1 MKYRCII
8 SSSQAK
14 INCKDNG
21 DGSADVDYTPTV
33 PGQYAVHILCDND
46 DIPGSPYMADIV
58 PKTDY
63 DPSKVLCFGPGVEG
77 VVLPNVETHFTI
89 DSTKAGKAPLDI
101 LFMDDYG
108 EMRPLWKDEN
118 GLRDPQNGGIMAV
131 KLIRAKE
138 LVKADMVGKSDPY
151 AVIKHGSQKFTTKV
165 IRNSSEPQWDFEA
178 QVTIP
183 DQGDTDITIEL
194 FDKDKIGKDKSLG
207 VLTFDAS
214 KMVSQK
220 VIEQGWYPLTGVKS
234 GQVLLSA
241 DYVADTAP
249 TMARTVAAAQPE
261 RKRSHKNLEV
271 NRPLLEK
278 KSEGIFVC
286 TYTPRKTQKQVIWVN
301 YGGVAVPGS
310 PFRVTVDDPTD
321 PSKVKV
327 YGKGVE
333 DGNKAGQ
340 LVDFTIDCKDAG
352 PGDLECVILDDKDR
366 EVQCKVKDNGDHTF
380 KAEYKPLKNG
390 NHAISVK
397 YDGREIPQSPINVSI
412 KTDIDTRKIK
422 VKGLDDE
429 VLVDCTNEFD
439 VDTSGLPAD
448 VTPNIACAIKTPS
461 GSSLPS
467 LKVDKPSNDGNVR
480 VSYTPTQEGKHEI
493 SVTADGS
500 PIHGSPFKVTA
511 KKGSDPSKVIAYGP
525 GLEKGI
531 VNEPNQFTIETRNA
545 GTGGLGLAIE
555 GPAEAKMTC
564 KDNRDGSCTVD
575 YVPVVDGNYDI
586 SVKYDDKDIPGSPFN
601 VPVEDPVGS
610 SRKSSRSEIGMDG
623 LPDGRLHINLIK
635 ARDLIK
641 SDMVG
646 KSDPYAVIKYG
657 KQKFKTPV
665 IDNTQEPRWDYEM
678 EFNIPDGNLTEVNFE
693 VFDSDKIG
701 KDKSLG
707 SVNIEIT
714 DLLAASSSEG
724 RWYDLSGVK
733 SGQVL
738 LSADILEPARKKS
751 STSLGST
758 SQPLD
763 DSNKN
768 RMGADGLKDG
778 LKSGAKNN
786 DGASQ
791 LPEGKVKLK
800 VVKAKEL
807 IKSDMIGKSD
817 PYATVK
823 YGKQQDK
830 TKVVNNTQEPKWDHL
845 TEFDVPD
852 GDSRTFS
859 IEVFDSDKIGK
870 DKSLGKVDLDITD
883 ILDMDD
889 QEGRWFPLSGVKKGQ
904 ILLAADFEDK
914 LGRSAADVLDEL
926 LSGEPMRKESA
937 RPLHAGR
944 RSEDPDYD
952 GSRDG
957 SRKGSYADRRDSA
970 DRERDGPNG
979 RRDSANP
986 DRTQD
991 KEDGNEFG
999 RGKGGPLDPFDPQ
1012 NRRKASTDPDSMHG
1026 LLPGGGIPEGTAVI
1040 TVVKARGLAKADLI
1054 GKSDPYAVLT
1064 LGRQQKKSP
1073 VVNNT
1078 LEPQWDFT
1086 TQFKVPDGDNDAI
1099 SLEVFDSDRIGKD
1112 KSLGSLKLPLVDVLA
1127 MDGQEGRWFPL
1138 AGSKKGEVLL
1148 MADFVDAYGNDS
1160 RGNPSSIAKGLPGGV
1175 ERRDS
1180 SDRLGS
1186 RKGSSDDLGYGR
1198 KGSGADS
1205 DGRRGSSAQPGQGQG
1220 GRGASMDPL
1229 DPNNRRKA
1237 STDPDSLHGL
1247 LPDGSIPEGT
1257 AVLSVVKARGLAKA
1271 DLIGKSDPYTVLKYG
1286 NQQKKSPVIKN
1297 TLEPQW
1303 DFTAEF
1309 KIPDGKN
1316 DEINLE
1322 VFDSD
1327 KIGKDKSL
1335 GSLKLPL
1342 VDVLAMDGQ
1351 EGRWFPLDGS
1361 KKGEILLMADF
1372 VDSNGR
1378 DSRGNPSAL
1387 AQGIP
1392 GDRRG
1397 STDPFGSRK
1406 GSSDDPRFGR
1416 KGSNEDS
1423 DGRKGSSATDDAR
1436 RGSVNPSGSRDF
1448 DSEGRRSST
1457 NPDGS
1462 RRGSD
1467 GSGQGRG
1474 GRGGTVD
1481 PLDPNSRRKGS
1492 VDPDSMHGLLPDGSI
1507 PDGTAVISII
1517 KARGLENADIL
1528 GKSDPYAEL
1537 VYGRQKKSSPVVK
1550 NSLEPQWDF
1559 TAEFKIPDGRND
1571 SIGLTVFDSDFGKDK
1586 SKDKSLGNLN
1596 LPLVDVLA
1604 MDGQDGRWFPLDGS
1618 KKGEVLLMTDF
1629 VDSNGN
1635 DSRGNPS
1642 PWADRLP
1649 ESSERRSSTDSL
1661 GRKGSSDG
1669 GRRGSDSLY
1678 PGEGR
1683 KGSTDPYGS
1692 RKDSNDPLGSRK
1704 DSYDPYASRK
1714 DSMDPH
1720 GSRKA
1725 SNESDRPSSRGGR
1738 GADGLK
1744 DNLLSGSGQGNGG
1757 ENAVPSGKAKLQLV
1771 KAKDLVKSDIIGKS
1785 DPYAVVKYGRQQD
1798 KTKVIKNTQEPQWN
1812 HETEFDVPD
1821 GDSRTFNIEVFDS
1834 DKLGKDKSLGKL
1846 TMDIIDVLD
1855 MDGKDG
1861 KWFPL
1866 TGVKKGQILLAAD
1879 FEDELGRSAGEVLD
1893 DLLKNNSGSPAQKKE
1908 SPGSVGSRRGGDN
1921 NQYLD
1926 GEEGDSRK
1934 GLRGTTDPESERR
1947 GSLGADGRRSSTNP
1961 DGSSAH
1967 DGRRSS
1973 TNPDGSRRDSTNPDG
1988 SRRDSTQSG
1997 QGRRGGS
2004 TDPLDPANRRKAST
2018 DPDSLHGL
2026 LPDGSIPEG
2035 TAVISV
2041 VKARGLAKADFIG
2054 KSDPYAV
2061 LVYGK
2066 QQQKTQVVKNTL
2078 EPQWDFTAEFKIPD
2092 DGDETIYLEVFD
2104 SDKIGKDKS
2113 LGSLNLPLVNVLAMD
2128 GHEGQWFPLANS
2140 KKGEI
2145 LLMADFVDSNGN
2157 DSRGNPSALANTLP
2171 VLGGKRSSSNLPGD
2185 RKGSDSKPQYG
2196 RKGSRESPDLD
2207 EEQDGAKR
2215 KSEGRRSSTNPDGS
2229 RNDSK
2234 PFGQGRGGRGESAD
2248 RLNPNGRRKASTDPD
2263 SLHGLL
2269 PDGSIPEGTAVVS
2282 VVKARGLA
2290 KADLIGKSDPYAVLA
2305 YGKQQKKTPV
2315 IKNTLEPQ
2323 WDFTAEFKIPDEGD
2337 ETIHLEVYD
2346 SNKIGRDKSL
2356 GSLNLPLVD
2365 VLAMDGQEG
2374 SWFPLADSKNGE
2386 VLLMTDFVDS
2396 NGNDS
2401 RGNPSALVN
2410 PMSQD
2415 RLVDGNSGK
2424 PGTGQPWLDN
2434 LQDGRA
2440 RVNLVKA
2447 KDLIKTDIVGKS
2459 DPYALMRHGSQEY
2472 KTPTVKNSQ
2481 DPQWDAEV
2489 EFDIPDGE
2497 DSKIHIEIFDEDTVG
2512 KDKPMGSID
2521 IDLADLANMNP
2532 EEGYWFPLEGVK
2544 SGQVLLTGEV
2554 MEGLGEMG
2562 DVSGE
2567 ENPSGLRRESNVRPG
2582 QEKMALPGS
2591 RDPDGGLS
2599 DLDKAA
2605 DRANKKKQALGLL
2618 GLGAIPEGQVCIDLI
2633 KAKNLENADRNGK
2646 SDPYAVLKFGKQKA
2660 KTNTVRNTQNPQW
2673 DFSTEFE
2680 VPDGEDTDIN
2690 IEVFDNDKLG
2700 RDKSL
2705 GSLSLGLDD
2714 ILKAPEGEGLW
2725 YPLAGSKSGELLLA
2739 SDFLPV
2745 GSHGLPSTGEHGQ
2758 PIIGG
2763 KGSGQADPAKVK
2775 AYGPGLEEG
2784 KVMPGKPTSFTVDS
2798 SRTGPAP
2805 LEVDLENGG
2814 SGKEPAIREIGAG
2827 KHEVTYVPPLVGEP
2841 YQVMKILLIAVC
2853 HIF

>member
-1 MKYRCII
+1 MKFKRII

-249 TMARTVAAAQPE
+249 VMARTVAAAQPE

-333 DGNKAGQ
+333 EGNKAGQ

-657 KQKFKTPV
+657 TQKFKTPV

-707 SVNIEIT
+707 SVNIEIS

-733 SGQVL
+733 AGQVL

-751 STSLGST
+751 SASLGSA

-763 DSNKN
+763 DSSDSNKN

-778 LKSGAKNN
+778 LNSGAKNN
-786 DGASQ
+786 DGAGR

-817 PYATVK
+817 PYAAVK

-830 TKVVNNTQEPKWDHL
+830 TKVAKNTQEPKWDHL

-859 IEVFDSDKIGK
+859 IEVLDSDKIGK

-883 ILDMDD
+883 ILDMDG

-926 LSGEPMRKESA
+926 LSGEPMSNESA
-937 RPLHAGR
+937 KPLHAGR

-952 GSRDG
+952 GTRDG
-957 SRKGSYADRRDSA
+957 SRKGSYADGRDSA
-970 DRERDGPNG
+970 DRERDGLTGPNG
-979 RRDSANP
+979 
-986 DRTQD
+986 
-991 KEDGNEFG
+991 
-999 RGKGGPLDPFDPQ
+999 
-1012 NRRKASTDPDSMHG
+1012 
-1026 LLPGGGIPEGTAVI
+1026 
-1040 TVVKARGLAKADLI
+1040 
-1054 GKSDPYAVLT
+1054 
-1064 LGRQQKKSP
+1064 
-1073 VVNNT
+1073 
-1078 LEPQWDFT
+1078 
-1086 TQFKVPDGDNDAI
+1086 
-1099 SLEVFDSDRIGKD
+1099 
-1112 KSLGSLKLPLVDVLA
+1112 
-1127 MDGQEGRWFPL
+1127 
-1138 AGSKKGEVLL
+1138 
-1148 MADFVDAYGNDS
+1148 
-1160 RGNPSSIAKGLPGGV
+1160 
-1175 ERRDS
+1175 RRDS

-1186 RKGSSDDLGYGR
+1186 RKGSSDDLGHGR

-1205 DGRRGSSAQPGQGQG
+1205 DGRRGSSALPGQGQG
-1220 GRGASMDPL
+1220 GRGGSMDPF
-1229 DPNNRRKA
+1229 DPSNRRKA

-1327 KIGKDKSL
+1327 KIGKDKTL

-1397 STDPFGSRK
+1397 STDPYGSRK
-1406 GSSDDPRFGR
+1406 GSTDDPRLGR
-1416 KGSNEDS
+1416 KGSNEDR
-1423 DGRKGSSATDDAR
+1423 DGRKGSSSTDDAR

-1448 DSEGRRSST
+1448 DPDGRRSST

-1462 RRGSD
+1462 RRDSD
-1467 GSGQGRG
+1467 GSGRG

-1492 VDPDSMHGLLPDGSI
+1492 TDPDSMHGLLPDGSI

-1537 VYGRQKKSSPVVK
+1537 VYGRQKKSSPIVK
-1550 NSLEPQWDF
+1550 NTLEPQWDF
-1559 TAEFKIPDGRND
+1559 TAEFEIPDGRND

-1586 SKDKSLGNLN
+1586 SKDKSLGNLS

-1618 KKGEVLLMTDF
+1618 KNGEVLLMTDF

-1642 PWADRLP
+1642 AWADRLP
-1649 ESSERRSSTDSL
+1649 ESGERRSSTDSL
-1661 GRKGSSDG
+1661 GRKGSGDG

-1692 RKDSNDPLGSRK
+1692 RKDS
-1704 DSYDPYASRK
+1704 YDPYSSRK

-1725 SNESDRPSSRGGR
+1725 SHESDRPSSRGGR

-1744 DNLLSGSGQGNGG
+1744 DNLLSGNGG
-1757 ENAVPSGKAKLQLV
+1757 ENALPSGKAKLQLV

-1798 KTKVIKNTQEPQWN
+1798 KTKVVKNTQEPQWN

-1846 TMDIIDVLD
+1846 KMDIIDILD

-1893 DLLKNNSGSPAQKKE
+1893 DLLTSESPAQKKE
-1908 SPGSVGSRRGGDN
+1908 SLGSVGSRRGGAN
-1921 NQYLD
+1921 NPYLD

-1973 TNPDGSRRDSTNPDG
+1973 TNPDGSRRDS
-1988 SRRDSTQSG
+1988 SQSG

-2128 GHEGQWFPLANS
+2128 GQEGQWFPLANS

-2145 LLMADFVDSNGN
+2145 LLMADFVDANGN

-2171 VLGGKRSSSNLPGD
+2171 VAGGKRSSSNLLGD

-2196 RKGSRESPDLD
+2196 RKGSSESPELD
-2207 EEQDGAKR
+2207 EEQDGARRQSQGR
-2215 KSEGRRSSTNPDGS
+2215 KDSE
-2229 RNDSK
+2229 

-2282 VVKARGLA
+2282 LVKARGLA
-2290 KADLIGKSDPYAVLA
+2290 KADLIGKSDPYAVLV

-2323 WDFTAEFKIPDEGD
+2323 WDFTAEFQIPDEDD
-2337 ETIHLEVYD
+2337 ETIYLEVFD

-2489 EFDIPDGE
+2489 EFDIPDGD
-2497 DSKIHIEIFDEDTVG
+2497 DSKIHIKIFDEDTVG
-2512 KDKPMGSID
+2512 KDKPMGSLD
-2521 IDLADLANMNP
+2521 VDLADLANMNP
-2532 EEGYWFPLEGVK
+2532 DEGYWFPLEGVK

-2567 ENPSGLRRESNVRPG
+2567 EHPSGLRRDSNVRPG
-2582 QEKMALPGS
+2582 QGKTALPGS
-2591 RDPDGGLS
+2591 RDPDGSLS
-2599 DLDKAA
+2599 DIDKAA

-2633 KAKNLENADRNGK
+2633 KAKNLENTDRNGK

-2725 YPLAGSKSGELLLA
+2725 YPLAGSKSGEILLA

-2745 GSHGLPSTGEHGQ
+2745 GSHGYPSTGEHGQ

-2763 KGSGQADPAKVK
+2763 KGSGEADPAKVK

-2784 KVMPGKPTSFTVDS
+2784 KVMPGKPASFTVDS

-2841 YQVMKILLIAVC
+2841 YQVRKILLIAVC